1 MPGDYESKT
10 LINSYGR
17 ARNEST
23 VRGAQKTSKLVTRTV
38 PTLLSIRTP
47 V

>member
-1 MPGDYESKT
+1 MPGDYEST
-10 LINSYGR
+10 TPINGR
-17 ARNEST
+17 AWNEST
-23 VRGAQKTSKLVTRTV
+23 VRGAQKTSKLLTRTV